1 VDALAVPQPVTS
13 KAVATTP
20 AAVKVAAFFLT
31 SDPPLGS
38 CSLVSDVFRQ
48 EPRASLALRRVR
60 HRMHAQRPNRGG
72 IYVCSHTVFTYRLK
86 SNSYLKFLNM
96 CNSSVKPVEAP
107 LHQQVVPLSLDN

>member
-31 SDPPLGS
+31 SDPSLGS

-48 EPRASLALRRVR
+48 EPRVSLALRRVR
-60 HRMHAQRPNRGG
+60 HRMHAERPTGAEFMCAH
-72 IYVCSHTVFTYRLK
+72 IPSSHIV
-86 SNSYLKFLNM
+86 
-96 CNSSVKPVEAP
+96 
-107 LHQQVVPLSLDN
+107 LS